1 MMKSLTRSLIYSTLF
16 SAGLCLSAQAEIK
29 RNFEFPEANY
39 LQTLP
44 TPESLLGY
52 PLGKW
57 HLRHDQ
63 LNHYIKDL
71 ANKSN
76 RVSLEDTG
84 FSHEQRQQ
92 LSLVI
97 TSAENQQHLDSIL
110 QQRSQ
115 VKAGKGSSGL
125 VVIWLAYSI
134 HGDEASGSH
143 AAMALSYYLSA
154 SKEPWVKQLLDDT
167 VVIITPSQNPDGMD
181 RFTNWAN
188 NNRSNTFNADPNN
201 REHHQPWPRGR
212 LNHYLADL
220 NRDWLF
226 LRHPESQGRVALF
239 HKWQPHYV
247 GDFHEMGHRASYF
260 FQPGVPSR
268 THPLTPQKNQQLTD
282 KIANYHRAALDS
294 LGQAYYSKQS
304 FDDFF
309 YGKGSTYPDINGA
322 IGVLYEQAS
331 ARGKAQTSMNGVV
344 TLERAIQNQFATSL
358 SSLKGAFA
366 VRDELHQYQ
375 TDFFADKKLESGR
388 QSGWLLTTRHD
399 PQRRDEFANMLQQ
412 HQVHF
417 SYLTTELKENKQSF
431 APADSLFIPNSQPQV
446 DLVAALF
453 DKRTMFKDAT
463 FYDVSSFDM
472 AAAFN
477 LTLIE
482 DVSLSA
488 KKLTKNKHEYAKSV
502 IDADSVA
509 ILVDWQQSGAA
520 PWLQQVIAEGIR
532 VKFTEKPFVGNTK
545 YGAKNF
551 VAGSLQVNLTQDNH
565 TRQQIIDVLQT
576 AANKHQTQLHQVST
590 FAAMSGGDLGSPDVK
605 QVMPVKP
612 LLLTDGSTNPME
624 VGQVWNYLDNTLHM
638 PVTLSDTDRLGRV
651 QLHHYSH
658 IIMAHGSYSELS
670 DKDAK
675 QLKSYVQQ
683 GGTIVAMKNANSWLQ
698 KHGLLNTD
706 VFGYQQANALF
717 NTEGLS
723 FADRDNLRAK
733 KTIGGAIV
741 NLDLD
746 LTHPLSFGIN
756 QSQLK
761 VMKKGVLAFNQPNK
775 PFIKAANYAKD
786 TLSSGF
792 MASNYQAVYPN
803 KSAMIVERLGRG
815 RVIGLADNLLFRN
828 IWLGSEK
835 VMANALF
842 FAPSSL

>member
-1 MMKSLTRSLIYSTLF
+1 MIKPLTRSLLCGALL
-16 SAGLCLSAQAEIK
+16 SAGFSLSAHADIK
-29 RNFEFPEANY
+29 RTFELPDAQY
-39 LQTLP
+39 LQQLP
-44 TPESLLGY
+44 TPETLLGY

-63 LNHYIKDL
+63 LNQYIKTL
-71 ANKSN
+71 AENSE
-76 RVSLEDTG
+76 RVTLEETG

-97 TSAENQQHLDSIL
+97 SSKANQQNLDKIIN
-110 QQRSQ
+110 QRGQ
-115 VKAGKGSSGL
+115 VKNGKGSKGP

-154 SKEPWVKQLLDDT
+154 SKEQWVQDLLDDAI
-167 VVIITPSQNPDGMD
+167 VIITPSQNPDGMD
-181 RFTNWAN
+181 RFATWAN
-188 NNRSNTFNADPNN
+188 NNRSNTLNTDPNN
-201 REHHQPWPRGR
+201 REHHQHWARGR

-247 GDFHEMGHRASYF
+247 GDFHEMGHRSSYF

-268 THPLTPQKNQQLTD
+268 THPLTPQKNQLLTD

-366 VRDELHQYQ
+366 VRNELHQYQ
-375 TDFFADKKLESGR
+375 NDFFADKAFKSGS
-388 QSGWLLTTRHD
+388 QDGWLMTTRND
-399 PQRRDEFANMLQQ
+399 NQRRDAFVEMLKQ
-412 HQVHF
+412 HKIKF
-417 SYLTTELKENKQSF
+417 SYLTSNVRENKQDF
-431 APADSLFIPNSQPQV
+431 TPNDSLFIPSQQPQV

-453 DKRTMFKDAT
+453 DKRTKFKDAT

-477 LTLIE
+477 LTVVN
-482 DVSLSA
+482 DASLSA
-488 KKLTKNKHEYAKSV
+488 KKLTASQPTQNDVK
-502 IDADSVA
+502 IDDDSVA
-509 ILVDWQQSGAA
+509 VLIDWQQGSAA
-520 PWLQQVIAEGIR
+520 PWLQQVLSQGVI
-532 VKFTEKPFVGNTK
+532 VKFTQKPFVANTNQ
-545 YGAKNF
+545 AF
-551 VAGSLQVNLTQDNH
+551 AAGSLQVNLTQDNLSRKH
-565 TRQQIIDVLQT
+565 IIQILQD
-576 AANKHQTQLHQVST
+576 AAQTHSTLLAQVNT
-590 FAAMSGGDLGSPDVK
+590 FAAISGGDLGSPDVQ
-605 QVMPVKP
+605 QVLPVTP
-612 LLLTDGSTNPME
+612 LLLTDGTTNPME
-624 VGQVWNYLDNTLHM
+624 VGQVWNYLDNTLQM
-638 PVTLSDTDRLGRV
+638 PVTLSDTRRLSRINTN
-651 QLHHYSH
+651 QYSH
-658 IIMAHGSYSELS
+658 IIMAHGSYGELGE
-670 DKDAK
+670 KQAE
-675 QLKSYVQQ
+675 QLKAFVRQ
-683 GGTIVAMKNANSWLQ
+683 GGTIIAMKSANSWLK
-698 KHGLLNTD
+698 KHGLIKTD
-706 VFGYQQANALF
+706 LFDRKQADALF
-717 NTEGLS
+717 ETDGLS
-723 FADRDNLRAK
+723 FADRANLRAK

-746 LTHPLSFGIN
+746 LTHPLSFGLN
-756 QSQLK
+756 KPQLK
-761 VMKKGVLAFNQPNK
+761 VMKKGTLAFNQPNK
-775 PFIKAANYAKD
+775 PFIVAADYGKD

-792 MASNYQAVYPN
+792 MASNYQSVYPN
-803 KSAMIVERLGRG
+803 KSAFIVERIGRG
-815 RVIGLADNLLFRN
+815 RVIGFADNLLFRN

-835 VMANALF
+835 VVANALF